1 MTWFPSFLNPWT
13 AALAAGLAIPAL
25 LVLYFLKL
33 RRREIEISSTLLWK
47 KAIQDLQVNAPFQKL
62 RRNLLLFL
70 QLLLLVLLCL
80 ALSRPVSNYT
90 RGAGATNVILVDRS
104 ASMSA
109 TEDGGKTRLDLAKK
123 KAKELVDSMGRNSTA
138 MVIAFDD
145 RAEIALPFTSDA
157 NALRRAIDSIQ
168 QTDRPSRLK
177 LAYQLAQAQ
186 MAFNPEQLRPG
197 GGVQLP
203 DVWLYSDGRVLD
215 ASEVSIKANLK
226 YERIGTEDRQ
236 NIAIV
241 ALNAKRNY
249 ERPTEVQIF
258 VRLANYGPEAVRAQ
272 VQMSV
277 EPMDEK
283 GQSLPTEVK
292 RVVEVSLPPERW
304 EDADWM
310 KAHPDVKKDEAFVR
324 KDSVEFTL
332 DLTTSAVIRVE
343 QMNKEGD
350 ALATDDVARVVVPP
364 PKPLSVLLVTDGNYF
379 LERALNSLGL
389 QKPATMI
396 PTSYEAKIPTD
407 FDVIIFDRFSPKKL
421 PPSGNF
427 LYFGCLAD
435 GLKLKFAQQ
444 DNQLVVLK
452 DVGVLDWQRDHPI
465 LRSLQLGKLFAAEA
479 SKLVVPPE
487 SEILLDGLQGP
498 LIVMHHEERS
508 THLVVA
514 FDLMQSNWPLKVS
527 FPVFMHNALQYLA
540 VGADMNLRQSQ
551 APGSTPRIPRPGLQK
566 SGVNLTKLTLRHPDG
581 STKDLTIPDTGDF
594 ALPPLNEV
602 GVYTTDPPIPS
613 YERIAVNLLDQNE
626 SNLIPTD
633 APPGGIGEALSSSGG
648 KSRVELWWWLV
659 AVGALPLLMIEW
671 WVYTRRVHL

>member
-1 MTWFPSFLNPWT
+1 MSWLPNFLNPWT
-13 AALAAGLAIPAL
+13 AALAAAIAIPAL

-33 RRREIEISSTLLWK
+33 RRREVDISSTLLWK

-70 QLLLLVLLCL
+70 QLLLLALLCL

-90 RGAGATNVILVDRS
+90 RGAGATNVILIDRS

-109 TEDGGKTRLDLAKK
+109 KEEDGKTRLEVAKK
-123 KAKELVDSMGRNSTA
+123 KAKELIDSMGRNSTA

-145 RAEIALPFTSDA
+145 RAEIALPFTADA
-157 NALRRAIDSIQ
+157 NALRRAIDAIQ

-186 MAFNPEQLRPG
+186 MAFDPEQLRPG

-215 ASEVSIKANLK
+215 STEVSIKANLK
-226 YERIGTEDRQ
+226 YERIGSEDRG

-249 ERPTEVQIF
+249 ERPSEVQIF
-258 VRLANYGPEAVRAQ
+258 ARLANFGPEPVKAQ

-277 EPMDEK
+277 EPIDEK
-283 GQSLPTEVK
+283 GESLSTEVK

-310 KAHPDVKKDEAFVR
+310 KAHAEVTKDETFVR

-343 QMNKEGD
+343 QMSKDGD
-350 ALATDDVARVVVPP
+350 SLATDDVARVVVPP

-379 LERALNSLGL
+379 LEKAMNSLGL

-427 LYFGCLAD
+427 LYFGCLPD
-435 GLKLKFAQQ
+435 GLKLKIAMQ
-444 DNQLVVLK
+444 DKDPVTLK
-452 DVGVLDWQRDHPI
+452 DAGVLDWKRDHPI
-465 LRSLQLGKLFAAEA
+465 LRHLQLGKIFAAEA
-479 SKLVVPPE
+479 LKLVVPPE
-487 SEILLDGLQGP
+487 AETLLDGLQGP
-498 LIVMHHEERS
+498 LIVLHHEGRS
-508 THLVVA
+508 THLAVA

-540 VGADMNLRQSQ
+540 VGGDMDLKQSQ
-551 APGSTPRIPRPGLQK
+551 APGATPRIPRPNLQK
-566 SGVNLTKLTLRHPDG
+566 GAASLTELTLRYPKGDA
-581 STKDLTIPDTGDF
+581 KNLAIPESGDF
-594 ALPPLNEV
+594 ALPTLNEV
-602 GVYTTDPPIPS
+602 GVYSTIPPIPS
-613 YERIAVNLLDQNE
+613 FERIAVNLLDQSE
-626 SNLIPTD
+626 SNLIPAD
-633 APPGGIGEALSSSGG
+633 APPGGIGEAISSTGG
-648 KSRVELWWWLV
+648 RSRVELWWWLI
-659 AVGALPLLMIEW
+659 AAAALPLLMIEW